1 MFCEDRINA
10 FDAMNSDELPK
21 LINIKDAINFVSTA
35 WGSVTKETIR
45 NCWMKTDILPG
56 GFLDEY
62 LNDDSEPVSVDV
74 IGEIQDLI
82 ERLPLD
88 QPMDA
93 EEYVVIDDNVT
104 AREIPT
110 DEEIVSIVKNCESNE
125 SDDGDL
131 ETEPLSYA
139 QAITFVD
146 GIVTFLEQQP
156 DGDFIV
162 DNSFVRGLSKLKKEI
177 VSKEFASRK
186 QSVLDM
192 FVRKH

>member
-1 MFCEDRINA
+1 AHYKKVFCEDRIDA
-10 FDAMNSDELPK
+10 FDTMNELPK
-21 LINIKDAINFVSTA
+21 SINIKDAINFMSTA
-35 WGSVTKETIR
+35 WENVTKETIR
-45 NCWMKTDILPG
+45 NCWMKTSILPE

-62 LNDDSEPVSVDV
+62 LNDDSEPAVVDV

-82 ERLPLD
+82 EQLPLD

-93 EEYVVIDDNVT
+93 EEYMVIDDNVI

-110 DEEIVSIVKNCESNE
+110 DEEIISIVKNCESNE

-146 GIVTFLEQQP
+146 GI
-156 DGDFIV
+156 
-162 DNSFVRGLSKLKKEI
+162 
-177 VSKEFASRK
+177 
-186 QSVLDM
+186 
-192 FVRKH
+192 